1 MIKRIIRNRLLFILG
16 LRQSL
21 LRRSINNRKQP
32 LKLWYWRHENAKG
45 NFGDEITP
53 EIILSI
59 FGYRT
64 EWTPITECEIIGAG
78 SILETAIE
86 SNNTSIKVWGSGFIV
101 PPKKGET
108 KERASGLDY
117 YVVRG
122 EETRSRIDKP
132 HIPLGD
138 PGLLANIVYQKS
150 NNKSNKIGVVA
161 HYVDVSHEVV
171 SKMRNDY
178 RFIVIDPLDRP
189 QEVARQITECK
200 LILSSSLHGLIF
212 ADSFGIPNI
221 HIQFS
226 DLVVGGEYKFRDYY
240 SSINKQYKKA
250 DATRVLDDDYL
261 RELEHG
267 YEKVINLRKIQRGI
281 IGAFPYK

>member
-1 MIKRIIRNRLLFILG
+1 MIKKIIRNGLLFILG

-21 LRRSINNRKQP
+21 LRRLINSRKQP
-32 LKLWYWRHENAKG
+32 LKLWYWRHENSKG

-64 EWTPITECEIIGAG
+64 EWASIEKCEIIGAG

-86 SNNTSIKVWGSGFIV
+86 SNNKSIKVWGSGFIL
-101 PPKKGET
+101 PPEKGKTKKDI
-108 KERASGLDY
+108 SNLDY

-122 EETRSRIDKP
+122 EKTRSRINKS

-161 HYVDVSHEVV
+161 HYVDANHETV
-171 SKMRNDY
+171 SKMRGDD
-178 RFIVIDPLDRP
+178 RFVIIDPLNRP
-189 QEVARQITECK
+189 QDVAREITECK

-221 HIQFS
+221 HVQFS

-240 SSINKQYKKA
+240 SSISRQYKKA
-250 DATRVLDDDYL
+250 NVARVLDDDYL
-261 RELEHG
+261 HELQNN
-267 YEKVINLRKIQRGI
+267 YKKITNLRKLQRGI
-281 IGAFPYK
+281 IRAFPYK